1 MGLRRALRKYLLYR
15 RPSRL
20 SHERVLILLSLP
32 GAARQVTL
40 SAADVVAVR

>member
-1 MGLRRALRKYLLYR
+1 
-15 RPSRL
+15 
-20 SHERVLILLSLP
+20 VLILLSLP